1 MEITEYHIIISHVI
15 HGLSGKFISQES
27 RVTFDKCVQMFLFKQ
42 MICNALNLVWRTSM
56 ESRDC
61 CGITDI
67 RRNRLNIF
75 FCNFTDKCRIVGC
88 QAFIDM
94 CTGCIHVFGLLKLFI
109 LIDAFF
115 DKYLFERREMQG
127 FQYFSF
133 LDFQLLFQQIH
144 RIVCRLF
151 QDFAHSK
158 EMWLTVIDNTT
169 VGRDTYFT
177 VCESVESINRFI
189 R

>member
-1 MEITEYHIIISHVI
+1 MGQMVI
-15 HGLSGKFISQES
+15 NLGN
-27 RVTFDKCVQMFLFKQ
+27 FLFHLGDQ
-42 MICNALNLVWRTSM
+42 FIRLVRVEFQDTSHFDFHQL
-56 ESRDC
+56 E
-61 CGITDI
+61 
-67 RRNRLNIF
+67 NIF

-127 FQYFSF
+127 FQNFSF
-133 LDFQLLFQQIH
+133 LDFQLLLQQIH